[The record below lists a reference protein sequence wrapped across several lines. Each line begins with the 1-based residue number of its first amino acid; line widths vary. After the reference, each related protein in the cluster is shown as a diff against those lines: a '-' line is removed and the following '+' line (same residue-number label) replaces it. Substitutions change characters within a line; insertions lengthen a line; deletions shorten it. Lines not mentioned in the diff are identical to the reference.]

1 MGEPLALRARVP
13 FSIDGTPQTTTYQIY
28 DYIAQEWSSDC
39 GGGGKS
45 QRSSIPL
52 PFPAEIRMF
61 LVWWS
66 KARTY
71 KNTITNALFM
81 HVSAAMYLRHKD
93 KPGYLQNAIN
103 VGLDLSASTTGVT
116 YF

>member
-1 MGEPLALRARVP
+1 V
-13 FSIDGTPQTTTYQIY
+13 
-28 DYIAQEWSSDC
+28 IAVAAVSQV
-39 GGGGKS
+39 
-45 QRSSIPL
+45 QRSYALPPL
-52 PFPAEIRMF
+52 KPEHP

-93 KPGYLQNAIN
+93 KPGYLQNAVN
-103 VGLDLSASTTGVT
+103 VGYDMNTQLDYINDLLENDSELRDVCNQLPLGVLS
-116 YF
+116 Y